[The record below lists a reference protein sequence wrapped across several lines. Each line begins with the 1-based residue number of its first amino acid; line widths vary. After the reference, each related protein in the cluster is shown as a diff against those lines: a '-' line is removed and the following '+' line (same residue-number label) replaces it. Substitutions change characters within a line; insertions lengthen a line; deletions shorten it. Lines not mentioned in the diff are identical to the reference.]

1 MKTFSRILLVA
12 LFFLFIWL
20 TRTFGQTKKSFDYFD
35 GISVTGNITVIL
47 EKGEQP
53 EATIYADGIPEDKVK
68 VKNDQGVLKF
78 KLLNSVFY
86 KDDEVKIYVSY
97 NELRFVKGQ
106 AGPIIKNRGTLSA
119 DKLKVVV
126 NSGAMVD
133 LEVESNALN
142 GSASEGGILELDG
155 KTGSQTASAVTGGQY
170 EAGDMESSR
179 TFVKAGTGGQATVFA
194 VESLEASANTGGVIE
209 YEGRPKEKTV
219 RKLLGGTVRGI

>member
-20 TRTFGQTKKSFDYFD
+20 TRTFGQTQKTLQYFD

-47 EKGEQP
+47 EKGDQE

-68 VKNDQGVLKF
+68 VKNDQGTLKF

-86 KDDEVKIYVSY
+86 KDDEVKIYVTYSD
-97 NELRFVKGQ
+97 LRYIKGQ
-106 AGPIIKNRGTLSA
+106 AGAVIRNKGTLNG

-126 NSGAMVD
+126 NSGANVD
-133 LEVESNALN
+133 LSVETNALN
-142 GSASEGGILELDG
+142 GSVSEGGILELDG
-155 KTGSQTASAVTGGQY
+155 RTGSQTASAATGGQY
-170 EAGDMESSR
+170 EAGNMESSR

-194 VESLEASANTGGVIE
+194 IETLEASANTGGVIE
-209 YEGRPKEKTV
+209 YEGRPKEKSV